1 MNSNINTTLDP
12 KEVVAIGAAIQG
24 GIFSKIDN
32 LRNYNLL
39 DITNYSV
46 GIELVGEKMSKIIK
60 KFTPI
65 PIELKNDYV
74 NAYDYMTEIPI
85 KVYEGESE
93 DVKKNIYLGEFLIK
107 NLSRKR
113 KNEIHIE
120 IQFYINENSILNA
133 KAIEEENRNNFSQE
147 IFNLKK
153 IMNFQLKIQKV

>member
-12 KEVVAIGAAIQG
+12 KEVMAIGTAIQG

-46 GIELVGEKMSKIIK
+46 GVELVGEKMSKIIK

-65 PIELKNDYV
+65 ELKSHYF
-74 NAYDYMTEIPI
+74 NAYDYMTEINV

-107 NLSRKR
+107 NLPRKR

-120 IQFYINENSILNA
+120 I
-133 KAIEEENRNNFSQE
+133 
-147 IFNLKK
+147 
-153 IMNFQLKIQKV
+153 